1 MHLWCDVLLVPA
13 EVRLQGWG
21 PVDLVVALAH
31 DTPVFPVQVL
41 VTAPA
46 RVHRRGLSRKTNFL
60 IGLISFFHL
69 ILYPKHS
76 RTTYRSA
83 SSSPAFTCHRKAR
96 WATLPS
102 QWRPIVIAT
111 SSRCSPSSTS
121 ASTLP
126 PPPFSRLLHPQLL
139 LSSRPSMH
147 GSPMRATPHR
157 TPSHLASP
165 ASSYSAGRHTPSVT
179 VSR

>member
-1 MHLWCDVLLVPA
+1 MHLWCDLLLVPA

-83 SSSPAFTCHRKAR
+83 SSSPAFTCHRTWQDGLLCPLNGAQSSSPHHPGAR
-96 WATLPS
+96 HP
-102 QWRPIVIAT
+102 P
-111 SSRCSPSSTS
+111 P
-121 ASTLP
+121 LP
-126 PPPFSRLLHPQLL
+126 PLCLLL
-139 LSSRPSMH
+139 LS
-147 GSPMRATPHR
+147 A
-157 TPSHLASP
+157 
-165 ASSYSAGRHTPSVT
+165 ASSIHSSSSPRDHRCMVRQCAQHHTVRPRTWHRRRRHTRREGT
-179 VSR
+179 HLR